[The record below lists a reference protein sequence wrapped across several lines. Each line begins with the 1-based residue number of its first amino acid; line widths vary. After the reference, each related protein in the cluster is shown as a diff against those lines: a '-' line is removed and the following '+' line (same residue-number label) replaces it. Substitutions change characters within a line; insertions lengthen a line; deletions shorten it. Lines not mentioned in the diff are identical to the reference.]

1 MGTNLARQLIAD
13 HLAGIRAVLRRQEAG
28 RTASSSYRQT
38 RRFGMS
44 PQIAPAGRALT
55 GGAVHQMTRRCALA
69 FVAAGSVA
77 ISIST
82 YGADLGTRYS
92 TALAVPSQ
100 CASAGGRPT
109 LVYPINPPDATPDR
123 SMQRNRVVD
132 QLYEEL
138 MRSSGCLLAGS
149 KYTSIGGGC

>member
-1 MGTNLARQLIAD
+1 
-13 HLAGIRAVLRRQEAG
+13 
-28 RTASSSYRQT
+28 
-38 RRFGMS
+38 MS

-69 FVAAGSVA
+69 AVGAGFVA

-100 CASAGGRPT
+100 RAPAGQGGDGSQAYLEIQRRGENGLDRGFLPHERRSGARE
-109 LVYPINPPDATPDR
+109 VACFRVPP
-123 SMQRNRVVD
+123 Q
-132 QLYEEL
+132 
-138 MRSSGCLLAGS
+138 
-149 KYTSIGGGC
+149 